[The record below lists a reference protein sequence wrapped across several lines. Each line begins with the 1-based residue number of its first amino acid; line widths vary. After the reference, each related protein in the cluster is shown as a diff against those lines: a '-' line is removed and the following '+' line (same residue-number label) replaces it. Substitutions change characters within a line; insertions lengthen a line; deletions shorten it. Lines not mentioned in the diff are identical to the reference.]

1 MLSKLMHELVDASPR
16 IHCCIHVGRHAWSQ
30 HSYCHHMNWKTS
42 GLYVQIHTSN
52 LQEIIL
58 SEKSNLERTHT
69 ELSHLYSIN

>member
-1 MLSKLMHELVDASPR
+1 MHGLVDASPR
-16 IHCCIHVGRHAWSQ
+16 THCCIHVGRHAWSQ

-69 ELSHLYSIN
+69 ELSHLYSINQLT